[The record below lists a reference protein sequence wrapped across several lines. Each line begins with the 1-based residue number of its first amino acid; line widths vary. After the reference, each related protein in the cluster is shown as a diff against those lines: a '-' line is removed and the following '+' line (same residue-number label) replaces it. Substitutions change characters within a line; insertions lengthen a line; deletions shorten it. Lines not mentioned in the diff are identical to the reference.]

1 MRRRSRS
8 NSRYSSSY
16 GREKSRYIPSP
27 LPYLA
32 VAILAVAGLAYF
44 HYAVFKTLTGSVTD
58 AYTGEPVPGVRL
70 LLSSGASDVLTTTN
84 APTVSI
90 TATTGMAGTFTF
102 QKIPANPVLSVEME
116 GYAPQEVAV
125 EGKPSVDLKLVPN
138 VLSGIVTGVD
148 GEPIA
153 GATIWAAGV
162 FTHTQA
168 DGGYSLNELPDDR
181 KLVVKSPGYFSASVE
196 FGEVVT
202 QDVRLEP
209 IYPRAIYL
217 SADTIASPSKLAS
230 LLNLVDRT
238 ELNAVVID
246 VKADN
251 SGTVLYDSDLPVV
264 RELRSATPI
273 IPDLAGLLKQMK
285 DRKIYTIARLSVFW
299 DQVATGAKPEW
310 ALSSKVSPG
319 KAWLDAYGKRWAN
332 PHSHE
337 VWEYNLEIAKE
348 VTSLGFNE
356 VQFDIA
362 YFPANGDL
370 ADIDFGPE
378 GVGKKRVDAI
388 VGFLDAAQQAL
399 SPLGGYVSVDALG
412 LTPFVE
418 DDMGVGQQ
426 FDQLLARADYVSPF
440 VYPSDFADQFLDFE
454 KPAEH
459 PAEIVTQ
466 SVKSAVRRAG
476 SAPKI
481 RPWLQDFSREFAYDA
496 VKVRAEIDAAEQNGA
511 SGWMLWNFE
520 NNYTVEALK
529 AP

>member
-8 NSRYSSSY
+8 SNRYSSSY
-16 GREKSRYIPSP
+16 GREKSRHIPSP
-27 LPYLA
+27 LPYLV

-44 HYAVFKTLTGSVTD
+44 HYAVFKTLTGSVVD
-58 AYTGEPVPGVRL
+58 AYSGAPVPGAHV
-70 LLSSGASDVLTTTN
+70 LLSSGASDVLTTTK
-84 APTVSI
+84 APAVSM
-90 TATTGMAGTFTF
+90 TTTTGTAGTFIF
-102 QKIPANPVLSVEME
+102 QRLPANPVLTVEMV
-116 GYAPQEVAV
+116 GYAPQTVPAD
-125 EGKPSVDLKLVPN
+125 GKQNIDLKLVPN
-138 VLSGIVTGVD
+138 VLSGAVTGVD
-148 GEPIA
+148 GEPVG
-153 GATIWAAGV
+153 GATIWAGGV
-162 FTHTQA
+162 FTHTES
-168 DGGYSLNELPDDR
+168 DGGYLLAELPEDR
-181 KLVVKSPGYFSASVE
+181 RLVVKAPGYFSTAVE
-196 FGEVVT
+196 FGEVIT

-209 IYPRAIYL
+209 IFPRAIYL

-251 SGTVLYDSDLPVV
+251 SGTVLYASKLPIVHDLRAASPIITDLP
-264 RELRSATPI
+264 
-273 IPDLAGLLKQMK
+273 GLLKELK
-285 DRKIYTIARLSVFW
+285 ERDIYTIARLSVFW
-299 DQVATGAKPEW
+299 DQVATANRPEW
-310 ALSSKVSPG
+310 ALASKQSPG

-332 PHSHE
+332 PHSRQ

-348 VTSLGFNE
+348 VTFLGFNE

-370 ADIDFGPE
+370 ADIDYGPE

-388 VGFLDAAQQAL
+388 SGFLDAAQQAL
-399 SPLGGYVSVDALG
+399 SPLGGYVAVDALG

-440 VYPSDFADQFLDFE
+440 VYPSDFADHFLDFE

-459 PAEIVTQ
+459 PAEVVTQ
-466 SVKSAVRRAG
+466 AVKSAVRRAG

-481 RPWLQDFSREFAYDA
+481 RPWLQDFSREFAYDT
-496 VKVRAEIDAAEQNGA
+496 VKVRAEIDAAETSGA